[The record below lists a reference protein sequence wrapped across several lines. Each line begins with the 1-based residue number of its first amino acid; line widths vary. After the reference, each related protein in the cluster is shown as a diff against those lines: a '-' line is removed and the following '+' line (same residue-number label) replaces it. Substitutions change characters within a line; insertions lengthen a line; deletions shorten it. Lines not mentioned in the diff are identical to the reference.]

1 MTWYLMV
8 HNVNSIWCDVRA
20 TLDTWS
26 MLVHVRGF
34 LSLCKKKNKTQETL
48 SSNAAKSLHFCFTE
62 VLTVEVAKSLTW
74 YKISIGELLFLKSL
88 NTTADNCPRNRTRT
102 IAQHTQYRTG
112 RVTNAKKTKNATHS
126 SLIPEAEI
134 SRKSKSWTQ
143 TRRENGKTNTN
154 SDTICDVFVWISL
167 AQYKL
172 RTAMLTN
179 KNMHVVKMA
188 GTFSSLKWKILSAK
202 TIPPNIADDKGK
214 CFDMDNIFS
223 FLNTL
228 YFCSMLS
235 EW

>member
-1 MTWYLMV
+1 MHKNLFISVSQKYWEATW
-8 HNVNSIWCDVRA
+8 
-20 TLDTWS
+20 
-26 MLVHVRGF
+26 
-34 LSLCKKKNKTQETL
+34 
-48 SSNAAKSLHFCFTE
+48 
-62 VLTVEVAKSLTW
+62 LTW
-74 YKISIGELLFLKSL
+74 YKISIGELLFLKNL

-126 SLIPEAEI
+126 SLVPEAEM

-143 TRRENGKTNTN
+143 TSRKNGKTNTN
-154 SDTICDVFVWISL
+154 SDTIWDVFVWISL

-179 KNMHVVKMA
+179 KNMHVVNMA

-202 TIPPNIADDKGK
+202 TIPPNTADDRGK

-235 EW
+235 DWYRFQGNLAWRIFQSSSGSMFRWSADVSQKHNLTYGKQYVQDVD